1 MIERYTKPELA
12 KIWSEE
18 NKYKIWLQVE
28 IAALEG
34 MQEIGKVPK
43 EAVQKIKE
51 KAKVDLKRIEE
62 LDQEV
67 HHDVIAFLTSLSEA
81 IGPEG
86 RYLHM
91 GMTSSDL
98 IDTSLAIL
106 LEQAGSVILKDTE
119 GLILA
124 LKMKALEHKNTI
136 CIGRTHGVHAEPT
149 TFGLKLLGFYDELHR
164 SKERFNTAVS
174 EIKTAMFSGAVGT
187 YSNIDPRVEQI
198 AAGKL
203 GLIPA
208 LVSTQVISRDRHAHY
223 LCELAIM
230 ATIVEKIA
238 TEIRHLQRTEV
249 LEVEEPFY
257 LKQKGS
263 SAMPHKRN
271 PWRCENLC
279 GLARLV
285 RSYSLSSME
294 NIPLWHE
301 RDISHSSVER
311 IILPDSTTLVDFM
324 LVRMNEIISGLNVY
338 PENMRENLFK
348 FGGVAFSQTILIKL
362 VEVGLEREAAYKIVQ
377 ENAHEAWNKRNGN
390 FKQNIISNKEVLKYL
405 KKEEIEDCFVPE
417 KLVKNIDLIFNRVL
431 GKVKEPACSVR

>member
-1 MIERYTKPELA
+1 MINRYTRPELA

-18 NKYKIWLQVE
+18 NKYNVWLQVE
-28 IAALEG
+28 IAALEA
-34 MQEIGKVPK
+34 MQEINKIPK
-43 EAVQKIKE
+43 EVVNKVRE
-51 KAKVDLKRIEE
+51 KAKINIKRIEE
-62 LDQEV
+62 LDREV
-67 HHDVIAFLTSLSEA
+67 HHDVIAFLTSLTEV
-81 IGPEG
+81 IGVEG
-86 RYLHM
+86 RYLHL

-106 LEQAGSVILKDTE
+106 LNQAGTIILKDLDEFLLT
-119 GLILA
+119 
-124 LKMKALEHKNTI
+124 LKNRAIEHKNTI

-164 SKERFNTAVS
+164 ARDRFTKAVS
-174 EIKTAMFSGAVGT
+174 EIKIAMFSGAIGT
-187 YSNIDPRVEQI
+187 YSNIDPRVEEI
-198 AAGKL
+198 AAKRL
-203 GLIPA
+203 GLNPA
-208 LVSTQVISRDRHAHY
+208 SISTQIISRDRHAHY
-223 LCELAIM
+223 LSELAII

-257 LKQKGS
+257 SKQKGS

-311 IILPDSTTLVDFM
+311 IIFPDSTTLVDFM
-324 LVRMNEIISGLNVY
+324 LVRINEIISGLNIY
-338 PENMRENLFK
+338 PENMKDNLFK
-348 FGGVAFSQTILIKL
+348 FGGVVFSQTVLLKLIDA
-362 VEVGLEREAAYKIVQ
+362 GLEREVAYKLVQ
-377 ENAHEAWNKRNGN
+377 QNAHSAWNKKEGD
-390 FKQNIISNKEVLKYL
+390 FKKGIVNDKEILKYL
-405 KKEEIEDCFVPE
+405 NKGEIEKCFVPE
-417 KLVKNIDLIFNRVL
+417 KLIKNVDLVFERVL
-431 GKVKEPACSVR
+431 S